1 MKRLV
6 QTGCITLL
14 ALSALAGVANAGDAA
29 AGIPCGPPNAV
40 APAAVAESS
49 KSIEVCFVL
58 DTTGSMG
65 GLIDG
70 AKKKIWTIANSI
82 VAADPKA
89 KVKFALVPYRDRG
102 DQYITRVFDLTDDL
116 DAVFANLQSFTADG
130 GGDGP
135 ESVNQAIDDATNKV
149 SWSADEKA
157 VKFLFLVGDA
167 PPHMDYS
174 DDVKYPKSCE
184 VAVKKGIMINTVQC
198 GTQSDTKDVWQ
209 EIARRGEGSYV
220 ALEQSGGMVVID
232 TPMDKEIAELSKEIG
247 ALAVPYGSE
256 KQQLAVASKNI
267 VAAAAPAAVTA
278 ERASYN
284 AKQNRAIQG
293 AGDLITDVREKQID
307 LKKVADDELPEN
319 MRKMSPYER
328 ADYLKKQ
335 GEERDKLNAK
345 VAELSKQREAYIAE
359 QNKKLA
365 GGKGD
370 AFDAKV
376 GEIVQAELAKKK

>member
-102 DQYITRVFDLTDDL
+102 DQYITKVFDLTDDL

-167 PPHMDYS
+167 PPHMDYA

-184 VAVKKGIMINTVQC
+184 AAVKKGIMINTVQC

-247 ALAVPYGSE
+247 ALAVPYGSA
-256 KQQLAVASKNI
+256 KQQLEVASKNS
-267 VAAAAPAAVTA
+267 VAAAAPAAVAA

-293 AGDLITDVREKQID
+293 GGDLITDVRERQID
-307 LKKVADDELPEN
+307 LKKVADAELPDN
-319 MRKMSPYER
+319 MRKMPPEER
-328 ADYLKKQ
+328 ADYLRKQ

-376 GEIVQAELAKKK
+376 AEIVQGELAKKK